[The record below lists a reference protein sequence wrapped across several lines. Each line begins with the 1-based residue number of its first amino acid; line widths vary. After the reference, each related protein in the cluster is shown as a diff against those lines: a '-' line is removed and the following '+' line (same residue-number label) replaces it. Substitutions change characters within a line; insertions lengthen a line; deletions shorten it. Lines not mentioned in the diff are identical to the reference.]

1 MPSLEPLHST
11 SLWTSRAIPPRK
23 QQASCRTHR
32 PPSLTVRRLSAQ
44 DVPTCYYSSSL
55 PDSYNLVISKLR
67 TSGFTPV
74 LVSLQQGAQRTT
86 CLGFSCTP
94 ALFAASPSQWLLQAA
109 RKAFNWDAEPIPCFS
124 NQRLWPQILWSAKPL
139 LHLFPILSF
148 WRKQTEQ
155 MFLLPT
161 RWVGVKINSYARWL
175 PNVYKYLR
183 WGVVCLFIKFR
194 INRLGPLPK
203 LMKQLPG

>member
-1 MPSLEPLHST
+1 MLLQLLTARLVQPGDKQTADIWLHSCT
-11 SLWTSRAIPPRK
+11 G
-23 QQASCRTHR
+23 Q
-32 PPSLTVRRLSAQ
+32 PSTGSTKNDLF
-44 DVPTCYYSSSL
+44 
-55 PDSYNLVISKLR
+55 
-67 TSGFTPV
+67 GF
-74 LVSLQQGAQRTT
+74 LLH
-86 CLGFSCTP
+86 
-94 ALFAASPSQWLLQAA
+94 PSFICCKSIAQWLLQAA